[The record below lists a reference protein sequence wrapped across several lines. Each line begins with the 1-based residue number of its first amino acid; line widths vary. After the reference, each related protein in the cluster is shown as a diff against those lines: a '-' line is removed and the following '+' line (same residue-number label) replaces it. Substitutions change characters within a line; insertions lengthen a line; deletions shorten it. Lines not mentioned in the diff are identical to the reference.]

1 MKIGL
6 PPQIILAPPPL
17 KKLPEIFLMTSHFD
31 SHTTTDVKPDMLSG
45 VQPGDGIPHERY
57 SIRGITHVRI
67 NRKDDIFM
75 QRRLGQIFNV
85 Y

>member
-1 MKIGL
+1 
-6 PPQIILAPPPL
+6 
-17 KKLPEIFLMTSHFD
+17 
-31 SHTTTDVKPDMLSG
+31 MLSG

-75 QRRLGQIFNV
+75 QRRLGQIFTCVLEWGQGTCKNQDRTRPELTQP
-85 Y
+85 